1 MINLLTSKVDNEMAY
16 KLHHL
21 ADDIEFLLSENRKRE
36 SHKFRNESYSQREN
50 LVFCGF
56 HVARDDP
63 ESCEDKVREI
73 CHPPPPRMIEG
84 GFIFFVWV
92 SSDTR
97 IFSLKKKDFVAP
109 S

>member
-1 MINLLTSKVDNEMAY
+1 MINLLTSKVDFEMAS

-21 ADDIEFLLSENRKRE
+21 ADAVEFLLSENRKRE

-63 ESCEDKVREI
+63 ESCQNKVSEIIKDMGILNVNRIGFMRCHYLNDKNK
-73 CHPPPPRMIEG
+73 
-84 GFIFFVWV
+84 
-92 SSDTR
+92 
-97 IFSLKKKDFVAP
+97 L
-109 S
+109 